1 MRLKTPDR
9 RKKHFCECDPP
20 FHIGSG
26 ETMKS
31 AFSQLAMT
39 IHPPDVQSAISRVW
53 VNLIMRGRL
62 VAPRSA

>member
-9 RKKHFCECDPP
+9 RKKQFCECDPP

-31 AFSQLAMT
+31 AFSQLARDLARLAQ
-39 IHPPDVQSAISRVW
+39 PDLAR
-53 VNLIMRGRL
+53 RL

>member
-31 AFSQLAMT
+31 AFSQLARNLARLGQ
-39 IHPPDVQSAISRVW
+39 PDLARRLRHFSVRVF
-53 VNLIMRGRL
+53 R
-62 VAPRSA
+62 